1 MRIKKFFSC
10 SLAVVLTF
18 LTVITGFFNVRTVH
32 AEEIDYSRIF
42 QMSLLGD
49 QYRISGFAEN
59 YQDYLK
65 TLSTTELVY
74 PEEYGEPSKKVIGNA
89 VFEQNLDDMI
99 LYENYLTSIKFN
111 SSYTFVP
118 KAGLGLFNKLK
129 KVEFTSPTLELGESI
144 AYDKDFYDMLVEFE
158 MTDEMDYAKIEE
170 IHIDA
175 GTVTVHQNAFN
186 KINST
191 VRIIVSSQAVK
202 DAIVNATKDGSA
214 PVAADQ
220 ITVNDTRQP
229 SEIRLELEN
238 AEIYYGTEGGFKPKA
253 TVVTGD
259 QTEEN
264 ITYQLY
270 TDENCETEYKGQGY
284 QQNNIAVGT
293 YYMKATMTQTA
304 NYHGAESN
312 IVKVQVLE
320 NKPTDKTALNAAIA
334 AAEKFQEENQYNQQ
348 NFDQTA
354 WKNVF
359 YSGGSLDKAK
369 EISADTENRYSQEK
383 VDEAAKN
390 LNDSLD
396 ALKKS
401 VADNT
406 EAWNK
411 LQDLIKK
418 AEGIVANDKD
428 KYTEESWTKANLQ
441 AEIDEAKALKKDD
454 ATTTVM
460 EIERHISVIQSS
472 IDGLKLKDKEPDV
485 KPGEPFAFIKKG
497 SQVKVLAMTA
507 SEKLVGAT
515 KVRVTFRCA
524 EDVSFNTNASIDID
538 PVIAGTS
545 NYLQIKGTGD
555 YTTGATYTVEVPLSA
570 AIKAGDSIEIIMTTF
585 SWDDAKDYAYGVTAI
600 EFVDANDKV
609 LGSYIDA
616 DVYKENLAT
625 AIKEAEAI
633 NTSTYTAESVEKLTK
648 ALEAAKAL
656 KEDATAEEMRKAIDA
671 INDAIKGLTKKDE
684 EEEAREKLAAKIKEA
699 EAIDTSLYTPESVEK
714 LTKALEAAKALKED
728 ASEEEINKVLAAID
742 EAIKGLVKKG
752 GTGNDTPQ
760 TPKPITKVIG
770 VAKGKTFAAGNFVY
784 KVSAAATITG
794 TVKKAGKVTVTGL
807 SKTGKKKSS
816 INVKNAVSASGA
828 SYQVT
833 GIGSK
838 AFRKAAK
845 LKKVTLG
852 TSVKSIPTSAF
863 ENCKKLTSVKA
874 TGVTK
879 IGAKAFKGC
888 KVLAKLTFGKK
899 KVSSVKKG
907 AFKGCKKTIKVAG
920 GSKKVK
926 KGNVK
931 KLKKSGYKKFK

>member
-1 MRIKKFFSC
+1 MLKRILCF
-10 SLAVVLTF
+10 SLAVILAVSGMFTSF
-18 LTVITGFFNVRTVH
+18 IHKSVASAAEINWAEIFTISYNGTNKRYDVKTKTGWPSALAN
-32 AEEIDYSRIF
+32 A
-42 QMSLLGD
+42 LGD
-49 QYRISGFAEN
+49 STTLEFPETYNDGANGEAPFYLLTTVLSNTDSPTNNFPNITSIVFNESQVAHGAGILYRFPNLETVTFKGDKLMLPSAIAYSTKTYKEN
-59 YQDYLK
+59 DASTYASKLK
-65 TLSTTELVY
+65 TVY
-74 PEEYGEPSKKVIGNA
+74 INGDVISKFGAN
-89 VFEQNLDDMI
+89 VFEKVNTQIKIYVTNQNAKDFI
-99 LYENYLTSIKFN
+99 ITNAGQESNANIIKEDQIVVQPLKQN
-111 SSYTFVP
+111 SSIT
-118 KAGLGLFNKLK
+118 
-129 KVEFTSPTLELGESI
+129 I
-144 AYDKDFYDMLVEFE
+144 ACEDI
-158 MTDEMDYAKIEE
+158 YA
-170 IHIDA
+170 
-175 GTVTVHQNAFN
+175 
-186 KINST
+186 
-191 VRIIVSSQAVK
+191 
-202 DAIVNATKDGSA
+202 
-214 PVAADQ
+214 
-220 ITVNDTRQP
+220 
-229 SEIRLELEN
+229 
-238 AEIYYGTEGGFKPKA
+238 GTEGGFKPTA
-253 TVVTGD
+253 TIEGD
-259 QTEEN
+259 QNAEIEYT
-264 ITYQLY
+264 LY
-270 TDENCETEYKGQGY
+270 TDEECTKKSSKYYNSSSLP
-284 QQNNIAVGT
+284 IGT
-293 YYMKATMTQTA
+293 YYLRALMKSTETHNMA
-304 NYHGAESN
+304 YSN
-312 IVKVQVLE
+312 VLKVQVKE
-320 NKPTDKTALNAAIA
+320 NEPTDKTALNAAIE
-334 AAEKFQEENQYNQQ
+334 AAEKFQEDNKYNQQ

-359 YSGGSLDKAK
+359 DRGTLDKAK

-383 VDEAAKN
+383 VDEATKN
-390 LNDSLD
+390 LNDTLD

-428 KYTEESWTKANLQ
+428 KYTEESWTKENLQ
-441 AEIDEAKALKKDD
+441 ARIDEAKALKKDD
-454 ATTTVM
+454 ATTTVR
-460 EIERHISVIQSS
+460 EIERNISVIQNS

-497 SQVKVLAMTA
+497 SQVKVLSMTA

-600 EFVDANDKV
+600 EFVDANDKA

-656 KEDATAEEMRKAIDA
+656 KEDATAEEMKKAIDA

-770 VAKGKTFAAGNFVY
+770 VAQGKTFTAGNFVY